1 MKDHQEGHAPPE
13 MDEGRAKPACTIH
26 SLAEWRARRPA
37 APTGTTGRPRS
48 GARGGRPRP
57 GGGRVPGVYAPG
69 YRGAP
74 SYGYGGRYGGLGPYS
89 NYGGYGGYAGSGA
102 YGRPGSTVRGAGGE
116 AVTGT
121 GGLGPRSKA
130 RRSSRVIHMHGV
142 SASRGPRWL
151 RRGAFWLAA
160 FGLVVLLIV
169 WLRGLPPL
177 STLFHA
183 IFAPLRP

>member
-1 MKDHQEGHAPPE
+1 MKDHQEGHRSPKRTRAAPSRHVRFIPWPSG
-13 MDEGRAKPACTIH
+13 GRGAWPPQW
-26 SLAEWRARRPA
+26 EPREDPA
-37 APTGTTGRPRS
+37 A
-48 GARGGRPRP
+48 ARGAAARDPGAAVP
-57 GGGRVPGVYAPG
+57 GGYAPG
-69 YRGAP
+69 YPGAP

-102 YGRPGSTVRGAGGE
+102 VRPAGVDRPRRRRRSGNR
-116 AVTGT
+116 T

-169 WLRGLPPL
+169 WLRGLPLL